1 MIHLS
6 EEQINTLS
14 EIVQINKLK
23 TQIVELNE
31 ELNKK
36 EHDINMM
43 KKK

>member
-36 EHDINMM
+36 E
-43 KKK
+43 